1 MGSME
6 GEGLPVHSTGTT
18 GVSPQ
23 INGIL
28 IDIQLIMD
36 ERMAGR
42 GERLP
47 HPIHASSGPERWRI
61 LDQATMMYAPMI
73 CLAHVLRW
81 WGERLLNAY
90 TAGNMHILGL
100 PSCFCLLGAVQ

>member
-1 MGSME
+1 MGSLE

-18 GVSPQ
+18 GVSSQ
-23 INGIL
+23 NNGIL

-47 HPIHASSGPERWRI
+47 HPIHASSGPEL
-61 LDQATMMYAPMI
+61 LDQATMLYAPMI
-73 CLAHVLRW
+73 FLARVLRL

-100 PSCFCLLGAVQ
+100 PSSCLCLFGADQ